1 MPRIELKF
9 RYTRITAIGISR
21 LPGSPKMRE
30 PMMVIQPTEYSS
42 EWHYTRRRVMTV
54 SLDQF
59 HRRRENH
66 LKSKFG
72 KSRQVWD
79 KLLVCHHI
87 VRPLRVRADHQPIR
101 RD

>member
-42 EWHYTRRRVMTV
+42 EWRYKLQKVMTV

-59 HRRRENH
+59 HHRR
-66 LKSKFG
+66 
-72 KSRQVWD
+72 KSRPTSAYGNFRLAQG
-79 KLLVCHHI
+79 K
-87 VRPLRVRADHQPIR
+87 
-101 RD
+101 